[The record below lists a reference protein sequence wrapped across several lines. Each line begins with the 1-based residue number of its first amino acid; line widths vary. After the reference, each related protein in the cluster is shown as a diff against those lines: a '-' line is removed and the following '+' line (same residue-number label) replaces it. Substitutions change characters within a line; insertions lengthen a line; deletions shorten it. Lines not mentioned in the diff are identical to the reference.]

1 MERHP
6 QEQASSRIAPL
17 SRLPVFFKIAG
28 QKAVLSGDSEAA
40 LWKAELLLAA
50 GADLDVFAGGVTGR
64 YDALGAK
71 VGAGRLTVH
80 PRAWQAGDFEDAVL
94 AIADAATDDEAA
106 AFAAAAKAA
115 GAAVNIIDK
124 PAHGTVEFGSIVNRS
139 PLLVAISTSGGA
151 PVFGQAIRARIEALL
166 PSGLKEWAEAAREW
180 RPSVRKADLSPGR
193 KRRFWER
200 FAALALSQSQ
210 RLPEPSDRTKLFGE
224 VDRLSTASGGNG
236 RVSLVGAGPGDP
248 ELLTLKAIRALQS
261 ADVILYDDLVSPE
274 VLDMARREARRICV
288 GKQGHRPSCSQE
300 EINRMIVRLS
310 VEGRHVVRLK
320 GGDPGIFGR
329 ATEEIDACRKAGVPV
344 VLIPGITAAQGAASA
359 LGISLTERNHARRVQ
374 FITGHSA
381 KGALPDDI
389 HWASLKDPSTTTAI
403 YMPRKTLVDLRDRG
417 LAAGLD
423 PEMPA
428 LAIASVS
435 RSEQAYVAG
444 TLASLPHQIHA
455 LDDAGPLL
463 VLLGDVV
470 RDYALGSAKA
480 ETRQAG

>member
-6 QEQASSRIAPL
+6 QEQASARIAPL
-17 SRLPVFFKIAG
+17 SRLPIFFKLAG
-28 QKAVLSGDSEAA
+28 QKAVLAGDSEAA

-50 GADLDVFAGGVTGR
+50 GARLEVFAGQATNR
-64 YDALGAK
+64 YDDLRTS
-71 VGAGRLTVH
+71 VGPDRLTLH
-80 PRAWQAGDFEDAVL
+80 PRAWQAEDFR
-94 AIADAATDDEAA
+94 DAALAVADLATDEEAA
-106 AFAAAAKAA
+106 TFAAAAKAA
-115 GAAVNIIDK
+115 GVTVNVIDK

-166 PSGLKEWAEAAREW
+166 PQGLKDWAEAAREW
-180 RPSVRKADLSPGR
+180 RPTVQSSDLSPQR

-200 FAALALSQSQ
+200 FAALALGEAN
-210 RLPEPSDRTKLFGE
+210 RGPEAADRTRLFGE
-224 VDRLSTASGGNG
+224 VDRLLTTNGGNG
-236 RVSLVGAGPGDP
+236 QVSLVGAGPGDP

-261 ADVILYDDLVSPE
+261 ADVILYDDLVSAE

-300 EINRMIVRLS
+300 EINRLIVKLAG
-310 VEGRHVVRLK
+310 EGHHVVRLK
-320 GGDPGIFGR
+320 SGDPGIFGR

-344 VLIPGITAAQGAASA
+344 TLIPGITAAQAAASA
-359 LGISLTERNHARRVQ
+359 LGVSLTERNHARRVQ

-403 YMPRKTLVDLRDRG
+403 YMPRKTLADLRDRG
-417 LAAGLD
+417 LAAGFD
-423 PEMPA
+423 PQMPA

-435 RSEQAYVAG
+435 RCEQAYVAG
-444 TLASLPHQIHA
+444 TLATLPEKLHE

-470 RDYALGSAKA
+470 RDYVAAPASA